1 MTWRVLRI
9 WLTFPFVD
17 ATKRFRAFKAMRPVL
32 QRREMRQA
40 SLAHRRSRE
49 TLCLAINLACVFYF
63 REMSPLE
70 RCAAATLVMRRHGWQ
85 AELVVGAQI
94 LPYDT
99 YAWVESEGDIV
110 NDQPNLLEVYQVLD
124 RC

>member
-1 MTWRVLRI
+1 MTWLVFRC
-9 WLTFPFVD
+9 WLTLAFVD
-17 ATKRFRAFKAMRPVL
+17 ATMRFRGFKAMRPVL

-40 SLAHRRSRE
+40 SLAHKRSRE
-49 TLCLAINLACVFYF
+49 TLCLAINLACAFYF

-70 RCAAATLVMRRHGWQ
+70 RCAATTLVMRRHGCP
-85 AELVVGAQI
+85 AELVIGAQI

-110 NDQPNLLEVYQVLD
+110 NDQPNLLEIYQVLD